1 MACIDEKKLSAYLD
15 GELPPE
21 ESAALEEHL
30 ARCAA
35 CREELSR
42 LAFVSEALET
52 LDGAEPDPYF
62 APRLKRLAAAG
73 IINYD
78 GTHVYALDAAAAA
91 AAALSLVLG
100 GFLGRALYAEPNGAS
115 VAANGE
121 LVEYLGVAPVED
133 FPDGS
138 LGETWGEVLVEGDNG

>member
-1 MACIDEKKLSAYLD
+1 MACIDGKKLSAYVD

-21 ESAALEEHL
+21 DAAAIGEHL

-35 CREELSR
+35 CRDELSR

-62 APRLKRLAAAG
+62 APRLKRLAVAERSRGWARRAF
-73 IINYD
+73 
-78 GTHVYALDAAAAA
+78 VPAAAAA

>member
-21 ESAALEEHL
+21 ESAALEEHF

-35 CREELSR
+35 CRDELSR
-42 LAFVSEALET
+42 LEAVSEALET

-62 APRLKRLAAAG
+62 APRLKRLAVAERSRGWARRAF
-73 IINYD
+73 
-78 GTHVYALDAAAAA
+78 VPAAAAA

-100 GFLGRALYAEPNGAS
+100 GFLGRALYTEPNGAS
-115 VAANGE
+115 AAANGE
-121 LVEYLGVAPVED
+121 LAEYLGVSPVED

-138 LGETWGEVLVEGDNG
+138 LGEAWGDVWTQGDDE

>member
-62 APRLKRLAAAG
+62 APRLKRLAVAERGRGWARRAF
-73 IINYD
+73 
-78 GTHVYALDAAAAA
+78 VPAAAAA
-91 AAALSLVLG
+91 AAALSLLLG
-100 GFLGRALYAEPNGAS
+100 AFLGRALYAEPDVSTSNG
-115 VAANGE
+115 NGE
-121 LVEYLGVAPVED
+121 LAAYLGVSPVED

-138 LGETWGEVLVEGDNG
+138 LGETWGDVWTQGDDE

>member
-1 MACIDEKKLSAYLD
+1 MTCIEEKKLSAYLD

-21 ESAALEEHL
+21 DSAALEEHL
-30 ARCAA
+30 TRCAA

-42 LAFVSEALET
+42 LEFVSEALE
-52 LDGAEPDPYF
+52 LLEGAEPDPYF
-62 APRLKRLAAAG
+62 APRLKRLAAGRRSGGWARR
-73 IINYD
+73 
-78 GTHVYALDAAAAA
+78 VLVPAAAAA

-115 VAANGE
+115 LAANGE

-138 LGETWGEVLVEGDNG
+138 LGEAWGEVLVEGDNG